1 LELILITNR
10 LQFTIEQHQCGI
22 ATKEIKEATGE
33 QKKKNI
39 QIVNI
44 LLRYPN
50 IERSQLTMS
59 TPTSQAKTKQVED
72 LLQNDCHLF
81 EMQMHP
87 VMVPFLT
94 PMKSNAN
101 SLAAYIVPVNHN
113 RINTVLVTSI
123 ASNMMNRYSQDDT
136 KDVFQLQDM
145 GTDAGMIVCYHE
157 KHRRTC
163 FSKIFVI

>member
-1 LELILITNR
+1 MS
-10 LQFTIEQHQCGI
+10 
-22 ATKEIKEATGE
+22 
-33 QKKKNI
+33 KKNQNI

-44 LLRYPN
+44 LLKYPN
-50 IERSQLTMS
+50 IESSQLTMS

-81 EMQMHP
+81 EMQMHSM
-87 VMVPFLT
+87 MVPFLT
-94 PMKSNAN
+94 PMKSNAK
-101 SLAAYIVPVNHN
+101 SLAAYIAPVHHN

-136 KDVFQLQDM
+136 KNVFQLQDM

-157 KHRRTC
+157 KHVRTC
-163 FSKIFVI
+163 FSKIFMM